1 MTGRVTSIQRARSRA
16 RADAATQS
24 RERHAVLL
32 LVPVAM
38 LLIVGLGAMLSASS
52 VVGIREW
59 GDHLWYFKKQLMW
72 VGLGLAA
79 FVVAVRIPYRAY
91 RSIALLLYLLS
102 VAALVATLFIGDER
116 GGAQRWIEVGPV
128 TIQAAEFAKFATVAL
143 LAAVLTKK
151 ERWLSHLPH
160 FVWPVSIILGV
171 VGVLLLAQP
180 DFGTF
185 LLITAAAFA
194 VMMASAAPFRYVF
207 GLWALGVAMATAL
220 AVALPYRRDRITS
233 FLDPMA
239 DPLNTGH
246 QAVQSLVALGTGGWF
261 GVGLGASRARWSF
274 LPNAHTDFIFSI
286 IGEETGLAGSMLVVV
301 LFVIF
306 GIIGIRIALQAPDKF
321 GRLLATGIVAW
332 ITFQALV
339 NIGGVV
345 GVLPI
350 TGVPLPFVSAGG
362 NAMVVNLAA
371 VGVLVNIARSSAGGA
386 GATGADVR
394 A

>member
-301 LFVIF
+301 LFVMF
-306 GIIGIRIALQAPDKF
+306 A
-321 GRLLATGIVAW
+321 
-332 ITFQALV
+332 
-339 NIGGVV
+339 VV
-345 GVLPI
+345 GTRSPCRPPTSSDVCSPP
-350 TGVPLPFVSAGG
+350 GSSPGSPFR
-362 NAMVVNLAA
+362 
-371 VGVLVNIARSSAGGA
+371 RSSTSAVLSGSCRSPESRCPSSRP
-386 GATGADVR
+386 GATPWSSTWPQSASW
-394 A
+394 

>member
-16 RADAATQS
+16 RADAAAQS

-220 AVALPYRRDRITS
+220 AVALPYRRERITS

-301 LFVIF
+301 LFVMF
-306 GIIGIRIALQAPDKF
+306 AVVGTRIALQAPDKF

-332 ITFQALV
+332 LTFQALV

-371 VGVLVNIARSSAGGA
+371 VGVLVNIARSSPGRAE
-386 GATGADVR
+386 ATGADVR